1 MGIGKSVSVQLQ
13 CLRPA
18 LVENRSLCNLVKGL
32 EQELKEAQ
40 NATKH

>member
-1 MGIGKSVSVQLQ
+1 MDRPPRFSVCWQIL
-13 CLRPA
+13 L
-18 LVENRSLCNLVKGL
+18 EEERSLCNLVKGL